1 MCSSPTKLACW
12 LATLLSVFVT
22 GEMPV
27 AAPAPEFLQPLENHT
42 VTQGRDVHFT
52 CVVNHLSDYRQ
63 LRMPVAAPAP
73 EFLQPLENH
82 TVTQGRDVHFTCVV
96 NHLSDYRLLLMPNLD
111 EFLQPLENHT
121 VTQGRDVHFTCVVNH
136 LSDYRVAWIKS
147 DSKAILAIHTSMVAL
162 NPRLAVTYNNHN
174 TWKLHVYNVQANDSG
189 TYMCQV
195 NTQPMQMQMGHLSVV
210 IPPDIVDTATEG
222 SSAREGGSIRL
233 TCTAT
238 GVPAPAVMWRREHNR
253 PIVFRHEGGRERK
266 VVDSH
271 RGETLEL
278 SHVQRADMGNYYCI
292 ASNGVP
298 PSVSRRYSVQVH
310 FLPQV
315 KVTNQLVGAPPGS
328 DVELQC
334 YIEASPK
341 AMNSWYREDAL
352 VSDKILENPKFRI
365 TEKALNAFSLWMN
378 LTIRALA
385 PGDYGTYVCASV
397 NALGKMESQVS
408 LHRLELSMNGFGAEE
423 PMVSGA
429 AWQRTRSTS
438 SRARPASSHLT
449 HHLPP
454 PLYALLVVV
463 LRYFYTF

>member
-27 AAPAPEFLQPLENHT
+27 AAPAP
-42 VTQGRDVHFT
+42 
-52 CVVNHLSDYRQ
+52 
-63 LRMPVAAPAP
+63 
-73 EFLQPLENH
+73 
-82 TVTQGRDVHFTCVV
+82 
-96 NHLSDYRLLLMPNLD
+96 

-438 SRARPASSHLT
+438 SRARPASSQLT

-463 LRYFYTF
+463 VRYFYTF